1 MGIELQRRSLLDR
14 IGMTGSMLCAI
25 HCALLPVLL
34 AALPSFAL
42 AAWATDSVE
51 TGIVIFATLV
61 GAFSLLW
68 GYRRHG
74 HVRALGLLVSGL
86 VALWAGLLY
95 PPLHHDAIPH
105 AVVMTF
111 GGTLVALAHLANLRR
126 NHGHVHDAG
135 CAH

>member
-42 AAWATDSVE
+42 AAWLSDSVE
-51 TGIVIFATLV
+51 TSVVIFATLV
-61 GAFSLLW
+61 GGFSLLW

-74 HVRALGLLVSGL
+74 HVRALGFLVPGL